1 MNQRVNMNHNLKI
14 LIWSLFIAFL
24 LVGCAKKGAKTAKGV
39 SQQEETSGVVS
50 VEGAELHYVIEGKG
64 TPWLGLGHSESA
76 RRILS
81 QELRNHFRFV
91 FMDLRHDARSNSS
104 LEISKITLDTYL
116 DDIDK
121 VRRTL
126 GFDKAVVFGHSI
138 HSYIALEYARKYPK
152 NTSHVVMTGN
162 TPYLVSGVGDEFWE
176 SDASAERK
184 AILKQN
190 LEKITEDELSQMSPK
205 GRVIKTYMAIT
216 PKLFFDPTY
225 DLSWIYKVVESNQDI
240 ANHLFRVIFK
250 DYDIAKRPGRV
261 EAPVFLAIGR
271 YDYLCPYFTWDE
283 RKDVLPNLSYNLF
296 EKSGHFPMVEEQELF
311 DKKLIDWIKSHCP
324 TNFIFNFEGAEGV

>member
-1 MNQRVNMNHNLKI
+1 MNRRGNAINSKKI
-14 LIWSLFIAFL
+14 GILGLLIVFLF
-24 LVGCAKKGAKTAKGV
+24 VGCAKKGAKTAKEDA
-39 SQQEETSGVVS
+39 QHQEASAVVS

-64 TPWLGLGHSESA
+64 TPCIVLGHSKSG

-81 QELRNHFRFV
+81 QELRNHFKFV
-91 FMDLRHDARSNSS
+91 FMDLRHDAHSNSS

-126 GFDKAVVFGHSI
+126 GLNSTAVFGHSI

-152 NTSHVVMTGN
+152 NTSHVVMTGF
-162 TPYLVSGVGDEFWE
+162 TPYSLAAGVADKFWE
-176 SDASAERK
+176 SDASDERK
-184 AILKQN
+184 MILKQN
-190 LEKITEDELSQMSPK
+190 WEKISEDELSRMSPK
-205 GRVIKTYMAIT
+205 ERVVKTYMAMT
-216 PKLFFDPTY
+216 PKLFYDPRY
-225 DLSWIYKVVESNQDI
+225 DLSWIYEGAESNQNI
-240 ANHLFRVIFK
+240 ANHLFQAIFK

-261 EAPVFLAIGR
+261 ETPVFLAIGR
-271 YDYLCPYFTWDE
+271 YDYFWPYFLWDD

-311 DKKLIDWIKSHCP
+311 DQKLTEWIKDH
-324 TNFIFNFEGAEGV
+324 